1 MCGTKQN
8 ASKAEALDSAGIQ
21 TGKKRRKAGEPMAKV
36 KGTRGYKSYH
46 GRSGGKKLLVILLV
60 LVLAAATVACPP
72 AVPVV
77 VSGEVIGP
85 DALEIFRYYGI
96 REVSVMKE

>member
-46 GRSGGKKLLVILLV
+46 GRSGGKKLLVVLLV
-60 LVLAAATVACPP
+60 LALAAAMTVESDLGTGQGGGG
-72 AVPVV
+72 VKF
-77 VSGEVIGP
+77 SG
-85 DALEIFRYYGI
+85 
-96 REVSVMKE
+96 

>member
-46 GRSGGKKLLVILLV
+46 GRSGGKKLLVVLLEKMTIPMMSSCTIMGV
-60 LVLAAATVACPP
+60 PRITVT
-72 AVPVV
+72 
-77 VSGEVIGP
+77 
-85 DALEIFRYYGI
+85 
-96 REVSVMKE
+96 

>member
-46 GRSGGKKLLVILLV
+46 GRSGGKKLLVVLLV
-60 LVLAAATVACPP
+60 LALAAASVFMLIQQY
-72 AVPVV
+72 VV
-77 VSGEVIGP
+77 Y
-85 DALEIFRYYGI
+85 DADGSFRFELPWHDRIDQTAAEG
-96 REVSVMKE
+96 SS